1 MPTTL
6 RNDHLTWLEHL
17 TSRAIPTLTGHGLE
31 FRVTFTMQRKT
42 RYTTPA
48 GRSTGGTWR
57 FPVVTKL
64 PAYKDS
70 CARPRQL
77 EFGTQLC
84 QRTFEA
90 SAVRQLWLW
99 SECSS
104 ANGTFEASV
113 VRAVRQLWLLKR
125 VQFGK
130 WDFWSDAVRQLGLL
144 KRVQFSNW
152 AFWSGPECHRQSGYV
167 SCPVRP
173 NLSSMLNSGHTFIES
188 MSSIF
193 KLFQPV
199 VVMSRVVQL
208 ILARIETETVLS
220 LCFEMNT

>member
-57 FPVVTKL
+57 FPVATKL

-90 SAVRQLWLW
+90 S
-99 SECSS
+99 
-104 ANGTFEASV
+104 
-113 VRAVRQLWLLKR
+113 AVRQLWLLKR

-208 ILARIETETVLS
+208 ILARIETETNTELS
-220 LCFEMNT
+220 NCFVGAKFHKVK

>member
-57 FPVVTKL
+57 FPVATKL

-90 SAVRQLWLW
+90 S
-99 SECSS
+99 
-104 ANGTFEASV
+104 
-113 VRAVRQLWLLKR
+113 AVRQLWLLKR

-167 SCPVRP
+167 SSVRP

-208 ILARIETETVLS
+208 ILARIETETNTELS
-220 LCFEMNT
+220 NCFVGAKFHKVK